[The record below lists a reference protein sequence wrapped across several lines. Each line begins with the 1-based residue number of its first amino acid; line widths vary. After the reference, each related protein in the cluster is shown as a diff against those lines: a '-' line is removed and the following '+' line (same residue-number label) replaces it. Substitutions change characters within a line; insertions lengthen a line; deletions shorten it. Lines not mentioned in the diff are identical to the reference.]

1 MAKTERR
8 QVKSPIA
15 PSLPHS
21 LDAERAVLGGV
32 LLNNNAIN
40 AAIENLPPEDFFLD
54 LYRRVFTQMTALAE
68 RDRRLLELVILTDEL
83 QRGDLEPSYAYQ
95 SESIDKCSN
104 ARNRNP
110 CRSPPGSSP
119 AA

>member
-1 MAKTERR
+1 VAKTERR

-68 RDRRLLELVILTDEL
+68 SQEAVDLVILTEEL
-83 QRGDLEPSYAYQ
+83 QRGDLEASYAYQ

-110 CRSPPGSSP
+110 CRSPPGSAS